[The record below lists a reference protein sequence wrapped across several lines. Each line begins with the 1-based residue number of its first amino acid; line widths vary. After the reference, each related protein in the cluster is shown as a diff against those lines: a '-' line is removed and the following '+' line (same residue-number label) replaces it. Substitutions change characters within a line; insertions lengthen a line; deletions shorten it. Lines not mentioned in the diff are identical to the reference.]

1 MREALRD
8 GGSMEKSFKSKSVK
22 AAFEKAAKFADSIFE
37 IAEGVQT
44 VCIDAIPPKGD
55 SEKWEVTVK
64 W

>member
-1 MREALRD
+1 
-8 GGSMEKSFKSKSVK
+8 MEKSFKSKSVK